1 MSQDSPWNDTSA
13 GAALRSLFDTAVAA
27 ADPRTVLARNLPP
40 RPGRGRCIVVG
51 GGKSAAVMA
60 AALEDAW
67 PDVAL
72 EGTVVT
78 RYGHAVPTRRIEVIE
93 ASHPVPDENS
103 ERGAKRLLER
113 VQNLTKD
120 DLVVAL
126 MSGGASALLAA
137 PAAGL
142 TLADKQE
149 INRSLL
155 ACGANI
161 TEMNAV
167 RKHLSAIKG
176 GRLAA
181 AAAPA
186 RVVTLAISDVPGDDP
201 AVIGSGPTVPDA
213 TTFAEVRDLIGR
225 YNITPPP
232 AVAARLQDDTDET
245 PKPGSLTNAEFRM
258 IATPMMALDAVAAK
272 ARTLGLSPLILGDA
286 LEGDAVQMGIVM
298 AGIARAVRTHGQPL
312 RPPAVLL
319 SGGETTVTMSSKSPA
334 GDSPS
339 GNSPSGNSPSGNSP
353 AGNSPA
359 GISPSGKFL
368 GKGGRNT
375 TFLLGLAIALKG
387 MPGIWAAA
395 GDTDGIDGMDEVA
408 GALLTPDTLSRA
420 SAKGLDARAALAA
433 HDSHG
438 FFRAIGDL
446 IITGPTLTNV
456 NDIRMILVA

>member
-1 MSQDSPWNDTSA
+1 MPRETAWTDQTA
-13 GAALRSLFDTAVAA
+13 RAALRTLFDTAVAA
-27 ADPRTVLARNLPP
+27 ADPRSVLSAHLPP
-40 RPGRGRCIVVG
+40 KPTSGRCVVVG

-60 AALEDAW
+60 AALEEAW

-93 ASHPVPDENS
+93 ASHPVPDDNS

-113 VQNLTKD
+113 VQGLSKD
-120 DLVVAL
+120 DLVIAL

-137 PAAGL
+137 PVPGL
-142 TLADKQE
+142 TLADKQAV
-149 INRSLL
+149 NRSLL

-161 TEMNAV
+161 TEMNTV

-213 TTFAEVRDLIGR
+213 TSFAQARALIARYGIILPSVVSERLARD
-225 YNITPPP
+225 
-232 AVAARLQDDTDET
+232 DDET
-245 PKPGSLTNAEFRM
+245 PKPGSLPNVEFRM
-258 IATPMMALDAVAAK
+258 IATPMMALDAMAAK
-272 ARTLGLSPLILGDA
+272 ARTMGLNPLILGDA
-286 LEGDAVQMGIVM
+286 LEGEGRQMGTVM
-298 AGIARAVRTHGQPL
+298 AGIARSVRTHGQPL
-312 RPPAVLL
+312 PAPAVLL
-319 SGGETTVTMSSKSPA
+319 SGGETTVTMT
-334 GDSPS
+334 
-339 GNSPSGNSPSGNSP
+339 
-353 AGNSPA
+353 
-359 GISPSGKFL
+359 GKPT

-375 TFLLGLAIALKG
+375 TFLLGLAIALDG
-387 MPGIWAAA
+387 AAGIWATA
-395 GDTDGIDGMDEVA
+395 GDTDGIDGTDDIA

-420 SAKGLDARAALAA
+420 RAKGLDARAMLAA

-438 FFRAIGDL
+438 FFEAIGDL
-446 IITGPTLTNV
+446 IVTGPTLTNV
-456 NDIRMILVA
+456 NDIRAIIIA